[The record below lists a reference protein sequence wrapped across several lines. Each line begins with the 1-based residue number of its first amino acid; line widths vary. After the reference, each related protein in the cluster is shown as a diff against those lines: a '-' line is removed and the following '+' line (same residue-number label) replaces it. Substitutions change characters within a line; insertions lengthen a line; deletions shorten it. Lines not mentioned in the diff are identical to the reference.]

1 MKTFKAFLL
10 TLMSVCLFGM
20 IFLLLFSWLAYG
32 WEEAAGSTLSMVIA
46 GVIMLVLFPLFYK
59 RRLKY
64 LDSKEWTPP
73 VFKDSRYREYEFDVD
88 RFEFEQFKQFVEE
101 RFVISGSSN
110 NTLKF
115 RQKFTLWSWGAGA
128 FLNYDRDAGKIK
140 VHYFPISGY
149 TRHATMAVKK
159 MDNSVE
165 ELIRRSLNS

>member
-1 MKTFKAFLL
+1 
-10 TLMSVCLFGM
+10 
-20 IFLLLFSWLAYG
+20 
-32 WEEAAGSTLSMVIA
+32 MVIA
-46 GVIMLVLFPLFYK
+46 IGSMGIVLFLVY
-59 RRLKY
+59 RRKLKY
-64 LDSKEWTPP
+64 LDSEKLVPP
-73 VFKDSRYREYEFDVD
+73 AFSDASYREFGIEVEHFD
-88 RFEFEQFKQFVEE
+88 FNHLKQVIEE